1 LHTFSVSLSI
11 IVCFILNPLD
21 HFCVYSYFFPFIS
34 VFNPTGTR
42 NARNT
47 KAPGVENDRILQIL
61 LNLIETLADD
71 SLNPTRTQLN
81 TVSGTAGSLG
91 IAAITRFLVKNNPPT
106 TNIGGVNNTVTS
118 GTSGNSGNSG
128 SSGLTHEPAW
138 LPALKMPSTGITR
151 QNSGSGVGTEKSGET
166 DTENTSKGG
175 TSLQLLLFVHLQ
187 ESVLKILFH
196 FCTLRHVVFIT
207 I

>member
-1 LHTFSVSLSI
+1 LATFYFSMHLYSTFASV
-11 IVCFILNPLD
+11 CILI
-21 HFCVYSYFFPFIS
+21 FFFIS
-34 VFNPTGTR
+34 VFHPIGTR
-42 NARNT
+42 NARNA

-91 IAAITRFLVKNNPPT
+91 IAAITRFLVKNNHPGV
-106 TNIGGVNNTVTS
+106 NQGGVNTVTS
-118 GTSGNSGNSG
+118 STSGNSGNSG
-128 SSGLTHEPAW
+128 SSGLIHEPAW

-166 DTENTSKGG
+166 GTESIIKGG
-175 TSLQLLLFVHLQ
+175 T
-187 ESVLKILFH
+187 
-196 FCTLRHVVFIT
+196 
-207 I
+207 